1 MKELEAHTL
10 LHVHNL
16 LKSEGWAAPRIR
28 QADFIEHLKQAGYEP
43 DQDVKMLLPE
53 WSRIE
58 VGKISESIAAVL
70 LGSGARIIG
79 DLASLNSNQI
89 RTADPIIKTEAT
101 ARMLAIRI
109 VNEMKT
115 HRSLRRRERFES
127 TKKVYRKLIRK
138 IRIF

>member
-16 LKSEGWAAPRIR
+16 LKAEGWAAPRIR
-28 QADFIEHLKQAGYEP
+28 QADFIEYLKQAGYEP

-70 LGSGARIIG
+70 QGSGVRLIG
-79 DLASLNSNQI
+79 DVALLNSNKI
-89 RTADPIIKTEAT
+89 RTANPIIETETA

-109 VNEMKT
+109 VNEVKS

-127 TKKVYRKLIRK
+127 ALKVYRKLIRK
-138 IRIF
+138 IRT

>member
-1 MKELEAHTL
+1 
-10 LHVHNL
+10 
-16 LKSEGWAAPRIR
+16 
-28 QADFIEHLKQAGYEP
+28 
-43 DQDVKMLLPE
+43 MLLPE

-89 RTADPIIKTEAT
+89 RTADPIIETEAT

-127 TKKVYRKLIRK
+127 TSKVYRKLIRK
-138 IRIF
+138 LRIL

>member
-1 MKELEAHTL
+1 
-10 LHVHNL
+10 
-16 LKSEGWAAPRIR
+16 
-28 QADFIEHLKQAGYEP
+28 
-43 DQDVKMLLPE
+43 MLLPE

-70 LGSGARIIG
+70 RGSGAQIIG

-101 ARMLAIRI
+101 ARTLAIKV
-109 VNEMKT
+109 VNEMKS

-127 TKKVYRKLIRK
+127 ALKVYRKLNRK
-138 IRIF
+138 IRT